1 MTKRLLVDAAHPE
14 ETRVV
19 VVDGTQLNAFDV
31 ESSARKQLRGN
42 IYLAKVMRVEPSLQ
56 AAFVEFGGNRHG
68 FLAFGD
74 IHPDYYQIP
83 VEDRAALLKER
94 AAEDAAHAKAEEE
107 ALARPEEPPESEDAE
122 ANGDGKNSNDAKNGN
137 DSAEANSGFDT
148 ESSEDSGENASTEGD
163 EASEKKDAEAKGELN
178 GDDDGEETG
187 DENGD
192 APPKAESVGGDD
204 LDSAPPQRSS
214 YRRYKIQEVI
224 KRRQVLLLQVVKEE
238 RGSKGAALTTYLS
251 LAGRYCVLM
260 PNTARGGGVSRKI
273 SVAADRKK
281 LRTIIESLSMPDG
294 MGLIIRT
301 AGQSRTKT
309 EIRGDYQYLMRLWE
323 SVRELTLKSTAP
335 TLVYEDA
342 NLIKRAIRDLYSN
355 DIPEVL
361 VEGEQAYK
369 AAKALMKM
377 LVPSHAK
384 RVKQYTDRV
393 PLFRRHQVEEQLD
406 KMHVPQVT
414 LKSGGSIV
422 INPTEALVAIDV
434 NSGRATRERSIEAT
448 ALKTNLEASEEIA
461 KQLSLRDLAGLIV
474 IDYID
479 MDQSRNNRAVEQRLK
494 DALKMDRARIQVG
507 RISTFGLMEL
517 SRQRMRSSLLET
529 SSDICPTCAGIG
541 LVRSTES
548 AALHALRTIE
558 EAGVRGPATITAAV
572 PTNVAV
578 YLLNNKRL
586 ALTDLE
592 IRFGVTLT
600 IVPDAELVTPYMR
613 IERSDLDGTE
623 AAEAN
628 PSPAPSR
635 KAPSRRRPAKTETDK
650 ASGEAKPQA
659 GGPPDADAG
668 DSDSDGDDTA
678 KPSKR
683 RRRGKRGGRRRRR
696 KEETP
701 ETEGSATEGD
711 VANEAPSEAASFGE
725 APPGTDGSGDETKSE
740 SAEAAPGGDAKP
752 KEKPAPK
759 RKRAPRKT
767 TERRRKPRAKKAY
780 EAKPEAEAAKT
791 EETASTDAEP
801 PSTDK
806 ETKPKRRRTRT
817 RKPRASKKVTETV
830 AITGTGGKIEAKE
843 KVKDSPDG
851 MKDSIPSNALEN
863 AEYVAKPN
871 ANLDGKK
878 AVMGP
883 NDPSGSTYENPRSD
897 PETKPEAK
905 PATEEDP
912 NKPAKR
918 GWWRSKG

>member
-1 MTKRLLVDAAHPE
+1 MVKRLLVDAAQPE

-31 ESSARKQLRGN
+31 ESSARKQLKGN

-68 FLAFGD
+68 FMSFGD

-107 ALARPEEPPESEDAE
+107 ALARPEESPEPEDADK
-122 ANGDGKNSNDAKNGN
+122 NGDS
-137 DSAEANSGFDT
+137 
-148 ESSEDSGENASTEGD
+148 
-163 EASEKKDAEAKGELN
+163 
-178 GDDDGEETG
+178 DGEENG
-187 DENGD
+187 DEND
-192 APPKAESVGGDD
+192 DKAPPKAESVGGDD
-204 LDSAPPQRSS
+204 LDSAPPRRSS
-214 YRRYKIQEVI
+214 YRHYKIQEVI
-224 KRRQVLLLQVVKEE
+224 KHRQVLLVQVIKEE
-238 RGSKGAALTTYLS
+238 RGSKGAALSTYLS

-273 SVAADRKK
+273 SAAAARKK
-281 LRTIIESLSMPDG
+281 LRTIIESLGVPDG
-294 MGLIIRT
+294 MGLIVRT

-361 VEGEQAYK
+361 VEGEKAYK
-369 AAKALMKM
+369 AAKAIMKM

-384 RVKQYTDRV
+384 RVKQYTDQV
-393 PLFRRHQVEEQLD
+393 PLFRHHQVEEQLD
-406 KMHVPQVT
+406 KMYVPQVT

-479 MDQSRNNRAVEQRLK
+479 MDQSRNNRAVERRLK

-517 SRQRMRSSLLET
+517 SRQRMRPSLLET

-548 AALHALRTIE
+548 AALHALRAIE
-558 EAGVRGPATITAAV
+558 EAGVGGPATITTAV

-578 YLLNNKRL
+578 YLLNTKRL

-592 IRFGVTLT
+592 IRFGVTLI
-600 IVPDAELVTPYMR
+600 IVPDAELVTPHMR
-613 IERSDLDGTE
+613 IERIDLEGTKTPE
-623 AAEAN
+623 AK

-635 KAPSRRRPAKTETDK
+635 KAPSQRRLAQTIQT
-650 ASGEAKPQA
+650 PQ
-659 GGPPDADAG
+659 
-668 DSDSDGDDTA
+668 T
-678 KPSKR
+678 
-683 RRRGKRGGRRRRR
+683 
-696 KEETP
+696 
-701 ETEGSATEGD
+701 
-711 VANEAPSEAASFGE
+711 
-725 APPGTDGSGDETKSE
+725 
-740 SAEAAPGGDAKP
+740 
-752 KEKPAPK
+752 
-759 RKRAPRKT
+759 
-767 TERRRKPRAKKAY
+767 
-780 EAKPEAEAAKT
+780 
-791 EETASTDAEP
+791 
-801 PSTDK
+801 
-806 ETKPKRRRTRT
+806 
-817 RKPRASKKVTETV
+817 
-830 AITGTGGKIEAKE
+830 
-843 KVKDSPDG
+843 
-851 MKDSIPSNALEN
+851 
-863 AEYVAKPN
+863 
-871 ANLDGKK
+871 
-878 AVMGP
+878 
-883 NDPSGSTYENPRSD
+883 
-897 PETKPEAK
+897 
-905 PATEEDP
+905 
-912 NKPAKR
+912 
-918 GWWRSKG
+918 W

>member
-1 MTKRLLVDAAHPE
+1 MVKRLLVDAAQPE

-31 ESSARKQLRGN
+31 ESSARKQLKGN

-68 FLAFGD
+68 FMSFGD

-94 AAEDAAHAKAEEE
+94 AAEDVAHAKAEEE
-107 ALARPEEPPESEDAE
+107 ALARPEESPEPEDADK
-122 ANGDGKNSNDAKNGN
+122 NGDS
-137 DSAEANSGFDT
+137 
-148 ESSEDSGENASTEGD
+148 
-163 EASEKKDAEAKGELN
+163 
-178 GDDDGEETG
+178 DGEENG
-187 DENGD
+187 DEND
-192 APPKAESVGGDD
+192 DKAPPKAESVGGDD
-204 LDSAPPQRSS
+204 LDSAPPRRSS
-214 YRRYKIQEVI
+214 YRHYKIQEVI
-224 KRRQVLLLQVVKEE
+224 KHRQVLLIQVIKEE
-238 RGSKGAALTTYLS
+238 RGSKGAALSTYLS

-273 SVAADRKK
+273 SAATDRKK
-281 LRTIIESLSMPDG
+281 LRTIIESLGMPDG
-294 MGLIIRT
+294 MGLIVRT

-342 NLIKRAIRDLYSN
+342 DLIKRAIRDLYSN

-361 VEGEQAYK
+361 VEGEKAYK
-369 AAKALMKM
+369 AAKTIMKM

-384 RVKQYTDRV
+384 RVKQYTDQV
-393 PLFRRHQVEEQLD
+393 PLFRHHQVEEQLD
-406 KMHVPQVT
+406 KMYVPQVT

-479 MDQSRNNRAVEQRLK
+479 MDQSRNNRAVERRLK

-507 RISTFGLMEL
+507 RISTFGLIEL
-517 SRQRMRSSLLET
+517 SRQRMRPSLLET

-548 AALHALRTIE
+548 AALHALRAIE

-578 YLLNNKRL
+578 YLLNTKRL

-592 IRFGVTLT
+592 IRFGVTLI
-600 IVPDAELVTPYMR
+600 IVPDAELVTPHMR
-613 IERSDLDGTE
+613 IERIDLEGTKTPE
-623 AAEAN
+623 AK

-635 KAPSRRRPAKTETDK
+635 KAPSQRRLAKTATDN
-650 ASGEAKPQA
+650 ASGEAKSPA

-668 DSDSDGDDTA
+668 DDEDTA

-696 KEETP
+696 KEETQ
-701 ETEGSATEGD
+701 ETEGAAPEGD
-711 VANEAPSEAASFGE
+711 AATEAPSEAATFGE
-725 APPGTDGSGDETKSE
+725 APPGTDGSGDKAKSE
-740 SAEAAPGGDAKP
+740 SADAAPEDDATPEK
-752 KEKPAPK
+752 KPAPK
-759 RKRAPRKT
+759 RKQAPRKT
-767 TERRRKPRAKKAY
+767 TERRRKPRAKKADD
-780 EAKPEAEAAKT
+780 AKPEAKAAKT
-791 EETASTDAEP
+791 EKTASADAKP
-801 PSTDK
+801 PSTD
-806 ETKPKRRRTRT
+806 EEAKPKRRRTRT
-817 RKPRASKKVTETV
+817 PKPRAKKVDAKDVENQTTES
-830 AITGTGGKIEAKE
+830 ALLGKSAGDSGGISEKE
-843 KVKDSPDG
+843 KPSPKKSP
-851 MKDSIPSNALEN
+851 MKD
-863 AEYVAKPN
+863 YVASTNAQVEGARKPSYREEKAAEAAKLTAVEN
-871 ANLDGKK
+871 EPEPSAEETPKK
-878 AVMGP
+878 L
-883 NDPSGSTYENPRSD
+883 
-897 PETKPEAK
+897 
-905 PATEEDP
+905 
-912 NKPAKR
+912 AKR
-918 GWWRSKG
+918 GWWRSKT